1 MSQDSTDRFDMRDPL
16 DLVLERDLAR
26 RWKRSLRTLQRW
38 RAEGY
43 GPAHI
48 QIGVSIYYR
57 IGDILAFEDLNRT
70 GGEEA

>member
-1 MSQDSTDRFDMRDPL
+1 MTKAFNDQFDARDPL
-16 DLVLERDLAR
+16 DLVLERELAR

-57 IGDILAFEDLNRT
+57 IGDILAFEDLNRS
-70 GGEEA
+70 GGDEA